1 MSSVQTPTKSSPSK
15 VSTPTA
21 PKKARAKKEKAVV
34 EEKEV
39 KAKKVVKKKV
49 AAKEAAPA
57 PPVEEKKEEEEEE
70 EVEKKARARSLP
82 AKYNKFIQ
90 YTYYLFRAM
99 NNAELE
105 KNGEELLDEE
115 KFFEAARV
123 FTDMDSQQELV
134 EGFLSN
140 KSIGK
145 EMRTYVA
152 DKKKAEKAA
161 AKQKILNDKAAA
173 KQKILDDKAAEKKR
187 KADEKEAKKAAKNS
201 KKKATKKGTEPDL
214 VTSLV
219 QMANSSPT
227 TEPEVNPTSNQQDEE
242 EEEELDVKVI
252 QIDGK
257 EYLIDE
263 NNNLYDS
270 DSHAMIGSWN
280 CVTKKI
286 TLV

>member
-39 KAKKVVKKKV
+39 KAKKVVKKKA

-57 PPVEEKKEEEEEE
+57 SPVEEKKEEEK

-201 KKKATKKGTEPDL
+201 KKKATKKETEPDL

-227 TEPEVNPTSNQQDEE
+227 TEPEVKSTSNEEDE

>member
-1 MSSVQTPTKSSPSK
+1 M
-15 VSTPTA
+15 
-21 PKKARAKKEKAVV
+21 
-34 EEKEV
+34 
-39 KAKKVVKKKV
+39 
-49 AAKEAAPA
+49 
-57 PPVEEKKEEEEEE
+57 
-70 EVEKKARARSLP
+70 
-82 AKYNKFIQ
+82 
-90 YTYYLFRAM
+90 
-99 NNAELE
+99 
-105 KNGEELLDEE
+105 LDEE

-201 KKKATKKGTEPDL
+201 KKKATKKETEPDL

-227 TEPEVNPTSNQQDEE
+227 TEPEVKPTSNEEDE